1 MRTALC
7 PQQLAIVIADI
18 AKLNT
23 NQLRRLH
30 DSIGTLPDPVSA
42 MQVVTQS
49 PLPVLTQSHSWSTVP
64 TRTLP
69 WSLVL
74 TQPLDHDLVPRHR
87 RCTPD
92 EITALGMQLPATRA
106 GHARLSH
113 LPCLQSNDPIAQ
125 YLALNPGEVVH
136 IERLD
141 GSVYYRIV
149 VKAL

>member
-1 MRTALC
+1 MRAAPC

-23 NQLRRLH
+23 TQLRRLH

-69 WSLVL
+69 WSLVQDWAL
-74 TQPLDHDLVPRHR
+74 KIVTPNSNHKKGPILVW
-87 RCTPD
+87 C
-92 EITALGMQLPATRA
+92 
-106 GHARLSH
+106 
-113 LPCLQSNDPIAQ
+113 
-125 YLALNPGEVVH
+125 
-136 IERLD
+136 
-141 GSVYYRIV
+141 
-149 VKAL
+149 